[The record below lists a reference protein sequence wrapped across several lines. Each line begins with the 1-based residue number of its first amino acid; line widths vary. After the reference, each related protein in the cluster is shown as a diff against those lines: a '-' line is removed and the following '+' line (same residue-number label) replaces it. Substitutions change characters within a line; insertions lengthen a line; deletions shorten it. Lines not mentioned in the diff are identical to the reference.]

1 MKFDYIHFM
10 LVDDHQLI
18 QDSFKLTRG
27 KNRFQV
33 IADCDNGNAAPEQVQ
48 TFKHDIMLVDI
59 PGQNDFISKN

>member
-1 MKFDYIHFM
+1 MKFDYIHIM

-18 QDSFKLTRG
+18 HESFNLTRG
-27 KNRFQV
+27 KNRFQD
-33 IADCDNGNAAPEQVQ
+33 IADCDNGNAAAEQVQ